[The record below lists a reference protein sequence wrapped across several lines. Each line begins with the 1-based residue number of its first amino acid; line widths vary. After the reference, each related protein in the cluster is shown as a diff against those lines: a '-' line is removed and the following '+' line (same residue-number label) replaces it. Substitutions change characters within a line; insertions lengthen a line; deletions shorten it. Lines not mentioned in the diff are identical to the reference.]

1 MQEKKRFE
9 KQKLDKKEYENIE
22 TGVKAVKDGI
32 KILAVLFTA
41 ATGIKKYGP
50 DLLKNIRKLHK

>member
-32 KILAVLFTA
+32 KILAVLITA